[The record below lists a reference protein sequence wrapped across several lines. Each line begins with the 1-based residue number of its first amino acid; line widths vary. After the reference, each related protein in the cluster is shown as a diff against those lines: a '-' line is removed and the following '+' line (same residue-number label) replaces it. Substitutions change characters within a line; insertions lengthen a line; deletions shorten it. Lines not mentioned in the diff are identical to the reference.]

1 MQGEKVVVMDNI
13 PTSLAYILLLC
24 SLLAFPMANT
34 AIANDLTAE
43 EILSRMKKV
52 YANARTYQ
60 DKGLVKVVIRFPE
73 KTHTVKKPF
82 TTAFIRP
89 DRFRYEYKEIKS
101 LVTTSK
107 FVAYLNGQDLNVY
120 WDLDEGA
127 SQIETIGDALAAAA
141 GISAGSAR
149 TVPTMLLPNKS
160 RFRNAILFFS
170 SPKRAVDEVIDGV
183 NCYQIEDPGDYR
195 DLTVWVDKEEFLLRK
210 MYVEMDL
217 KDSRA
222 ETTTTYKPILNGE
235 VTDKMLEFDPPR

>member
-1 MQGEKVVVMDNI
+1 MQGEEVVVMDNI
-13 PTSLAYILLLC
+13 PTSLVYIFLLC

-107 FVAYLNGQDLNVY
+107 FVAHLNGQDLNVY

-170 SPKRAVDEVIDGV
+170 SPKRAVDAVIDGI
-183 NCYQIEDPGDYR
+183 NCYQIEDPNDYR
-195 DLTVWVDKEEFLLRK
+195 DLTVWVDKEDFLLRK
-210 MYVEMDL
+210 MYVEKDL